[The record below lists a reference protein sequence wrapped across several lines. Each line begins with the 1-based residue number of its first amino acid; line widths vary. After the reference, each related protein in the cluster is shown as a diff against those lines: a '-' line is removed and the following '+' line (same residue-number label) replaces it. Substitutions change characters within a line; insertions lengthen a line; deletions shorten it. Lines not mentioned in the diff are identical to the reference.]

1 MTFRLKMRPFAKGRK
16 LSTDGNKLEEA
27 YNDHL
32 LLLLAAKKIVW
43 FKYKP
48 GSLCLTT
55 HDGKSVHYRPDF
67 MVMAMDGTL
76 EIHETKGRW
85 EEDAIRIFKIAA
97 DTFPF
102 RFLCVKGNYNR
113 RLKTYD
119 SFTFQDF
126 SGGAD
131 ES

>member
-1 MTFRLKMRPFAKGRK
+1 MNFKLKLRPFAKGRK
-16 LSTDGNKLEEA
+16 LSTDMNKLEAA
-27 YNDHL
+27 YFDHL
-32 LLLLAAKKIVW
+32 QLLLSAKKILW

-67 MVMAMDGTL
+67 MVMALDGTL

-102 RFLCVKGNYNR
+102 RFLCVKGVWDR
-113 RLKTYD
+113 KARTYS
-119 SFTFQDF
+119 SFTHDDF
-126 SGGAD
+126 SGGEA
-131 ES
+131 